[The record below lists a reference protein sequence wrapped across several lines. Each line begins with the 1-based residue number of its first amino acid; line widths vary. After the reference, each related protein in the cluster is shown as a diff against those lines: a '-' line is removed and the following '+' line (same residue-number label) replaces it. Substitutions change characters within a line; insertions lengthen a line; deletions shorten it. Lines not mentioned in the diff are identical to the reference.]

1 MPVHARVATDPI
13 HPLLVEFPIVL
24 YAATV
29 ATLIGHAVGGGV
41 AWYRAALYAS
51 AASVVVAIVAV
62 VPSIVD
68 LAALAPLP
76 RLRALGRRHAL
87 CGIVALIAFSAA
99 FATIFHGYART
110 HQLGDA
116 APLVLASIGL
126 VAAIVA
132 AWLGWVIM
140 LVARDA
146 QPPSQAVGHELVQR
160 LPTPR
165 R

>member
-29 ATLIGHAVGGGV
+29 ATLIGHAIGGD
-41 AWYRAALYAS
+41 ASWYRAALYAS
-51 AASVVVAIVAV
+51 AASVVMAIVAV

-68 LAALAPLP
+68 LVTLSPAPP
-76 RLRALGRRHAL
+76 VRALGRRHAA
-87 CGIVALIAFSAA
+87 CNVAALIVFSAA
-99 FATIFHGYART
+99 FATILSNYVRT
-110 HQLGDA
+110 RQLGDT

-126 VAAIVA
+126 AAAIAA
-132 AWLGWVIM
+132 AWLGWAMM
-140 LVARDA
+140 LAARGP
-146 QPPSQAVGHELVQR
+146 QPLSHELVRR